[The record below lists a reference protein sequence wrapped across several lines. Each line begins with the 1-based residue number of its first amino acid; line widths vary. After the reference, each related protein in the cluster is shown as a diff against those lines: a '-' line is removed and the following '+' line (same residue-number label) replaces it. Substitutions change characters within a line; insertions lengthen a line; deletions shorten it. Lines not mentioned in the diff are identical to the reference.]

1 MSNFIHTVSVII
13 PTYNRAKVLERCL
26 QSLVSQT
33 FQDFEVLVCDDGST
47 DDTEK
52 IVNKFIHNLTI
63 KYYWNENFGSPARP
77 RNIGLSHASGK
88 YIAFLDSDDW
98 WTSQK
103 LEICVQ
109 QLEQGFDICSHDLW
123 LVKSENQ
130 RFLRRRLRSRSVS
143 PPVYDDLLY
152 NGNGLL
158 NSSVVVKAEILKQIG
173 GQSEDPEL
181 IAAEDYDCWLRI
193 AQETDKFIYLPK
205 VLGYYWAGGDN
216 ITNPQRL
223 LVFSNRLY
231 FLYIRPYTQIH
242 KIEPPVWW
250 LYGLSRANFLIG
262 NDKECQH
269 FLLSLLLRSTDLIVS
284 LKGLYM
290 LIIVLIRG
298 TLSLVSKKI

>member
-1 MSNFIHTVSVII
+1 M
-13 PTYNRAKVLERCL
+13 PTYNHGHYIGRAIK
-26 QSLVSQT
+26 SLLDQT
-33 FQDFEVLVCDDGST
+33 YQHWELIIINNFST
-47 DDTEK
+47 DDTVS
-52 IVNKFIHNLTI
+52 IVRECQDQRIRLI
-63 KYYWNENFGSPARP
+63 NF
-77 RNIGLSHASGK
+77 RNNGIIAASRNYGIQHAKGT

-103 LEICVQ
+103 LEICVP

-143 PPVYDDLLY
+143 LPVYDDLLY

-193 AQETDKFIYLPK
+193 AQETDKFIYIPK
-205 VLGYYWAGGDN
+205 VLGYYWVGGDN
-216 ITNPQRL
+216 ISNPQRL

-231 FLYIRPYTQIH
+231 FLYMRPYTQIH

-250 LYGLSRANFLIG
+250 LYCLSKANFLIG
-262 NDKECQH
+262 NDKDCQH
-269 FLLSLLLRSTDLIVS
+269 FLLLLLLRSTDLIVS
-284 LKGLYM
+284 IKVLYM
-290 LIIVLIRG
+290 LIIVLMRG
-298 TLSLVSKKI
+298 TFSLVSKKI